1 MKKSGDIPGDL
12 SSTDPSAIEA
22 VIARLE
28 AGQLSQADA
37 RLISRLLRLL
47 LKLLEVVQY
56 KNASIKRLK
65 RMLFGSSSDKR
76 IPQATGK
83 QEKEEERAS
92 SDTEKKR
99 AADATRE
106 QKRRGHGRMD
116 ASSYRGATV
125 VACQHSRLKPGDAC
139 PSSPCSGHLY
149 DINSPSI
156 LIRLTGQPL
165 VGAARYEQQVLRCSA
180 CQQRYTAALPAGVKP
195 QKYDETCDVAIV
207 LAKYGAGIPFHRLS
221 RFQEAFGVPL
231 PGSVQFA
238 RCEKIADAVLP
249 IYLHLRSLAAC
260 GRVLYGDDTRVKI
273 LSCLRESKQLAGV
286 ERKGL
291 QTTGIVAQVEQHQI
305 VLYRSG
311 RQHAGENLA
320 ELLRLRP
327 AELTTPI
334 QMGDA
339 LARNWS
345 KEFEVI
351 VAKCLSHAR
360 RQFIDIEAAFPAAC
374 KRVLDD
380 LGKVYGA
387 EAETRALSAKER
399 LQHHQLKSAPVMEE
413 LREWI
418 EKQFKERGVEPNSGL
433 GKALKY
439 LQKHWEGLTRFL
451 SVEGAPLD
459 NNLCERALRLAVL
472 NRKNS
477 LFYRTEN
484 GAAIGD
490 LLMSLI
496 ETCRLNGVSSWDYL
510 LALSRHAR
518 QVRKNPA
525 HWLPWNYLA
534 EMGRD
539 QRAA

>member
-12 SSTDPSAIEA
+12 SSTDTSEIEE

-47 LKLLEVVQY
+47 LRLLEVVQH

-65 RMLFGSSSDKR
+65 RMLFGPSSDKR
-76 IPQATGK
+76 LPPATEK
-83 QEKEEERAS
+83 PEKERVS
-92 SDTEKKR
+92 SDPEKKR
-99 AADATRE
+99 TADAAPE
-106 QKRRGHGRMD
+106 PKRPGHGRMA

-125 VACQHSRLKPGDAC
+125 VVCQHSQLKPGDAC
-139 PSSPCSGHLY
+139 PSAPCSGHLY
-149 DINSPSI
+149 DLNSPSI
-156 LIRLTGQPL
+156 LIRLSGQPL

-180 CQQRYTAALPAGVKP
+180 CQQRYPAALPAGVKP
-195 QKYDETCDVAIV
+195 QKYDPTCDVAIV
-207 LAKYGAGIPFHRLS
+207 LAKYGAGIPFHRLA

-231 PGSVQFA
+231 PESVQFE
-238 RCEKIADAVLP
+238 RCEQVADAVLP

-273 LSCLRESKQLAGV
+273 LSCLKENKESAAA

-291 QTTGIVAQVEQHQI
+291 QTTGIVAQVEQYQI
-305 VLYRSG
+305 ALYRSG

-327 AELTTPI
+327 AELTAPI

-345 KEFEVI
+345 QEFEVI
-351 VAKCLSHAR
+351 VAKCLAHAR

-374 KRVLDD
+374 QRVLED
-380 LGKVYGA
+380 LGEVYGI
-387 EAETRALSAKER
+387 EAETSAMSTEAR
-399 LQHHQLKSAPVMEE
+399 LRHHQLKSAPVMEQ
-413 LREWI
+413 LRQWI
-418 EKQFKERGVEPNSGL
+418 EAQFTERRVEPNSGL

-439 LQKHWEGLTRFL
+439 LVKHWEGLTRFL
-451 SVEGAPLD
+451 WVAGAPLD
-459 NNLCERALRLAVL
+459 NNLCERVLRLAVL

-510 LALSRHAR
+510 LSLARHPR
-518 QVRKNPA
+518 QVRQAPDE
-525 HWLPWNYLA
+525 WLPWNYLA
-534 EMGRD
+534 ERGRAG
-539 QRAA
+539 RAA